1 MRGCGFKRE
10 RGEKKKTTYED
21 DRECEG
27 APEEVGEEE
36 WPRAQQAVD

>member
-1 MRGCGFKRE
+1 MALKEKGG
-10 RGEKKKTTYED
+10 KKKQRMKTT
-21 DRECEG
+21 ECEG

>member
-1 MRGCGFKRE
+1 MALKEKG
-10 RGEKKKTTYED
+10 KKKQRMKTT
-21 DRECEG
+21 ECEG

>member
-1 MRGCGFKRE
+1 MALK
-10 RGEKKKTTYED
+10 EKGGKKTTYED

-36 WPRAQQAVD
+36 WPQAQQAVD

>member
-10 RGEKKKTTYED
+10 GGGGTTYED